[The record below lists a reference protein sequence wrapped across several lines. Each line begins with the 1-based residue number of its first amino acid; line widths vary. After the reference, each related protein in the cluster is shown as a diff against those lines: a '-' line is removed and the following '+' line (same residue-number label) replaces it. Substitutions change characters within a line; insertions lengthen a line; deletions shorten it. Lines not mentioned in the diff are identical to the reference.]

1 MTALGYVAA
10 ANAVIW
16 LGIWIYLLRLDSRL
30 AAEERRE
37 PIAGG
42 RAE

>member
-16 LGIWIYLLRLDSRL
+16 LGIWIYLIRLDSRL
-30 AAEERRE
+30 SAEERR
-37 PIAGG
+37 GDSSRG
-42 RAE
+42 